1 VCGRA
6 RVERGGD
13 AVLRRDNMFEDWR
26 VWLKELKETLKDI
39 ITEPVVLVLLLS
51 ITFFL
56 IFVYLVI

>member
-1 VCGRA
+1 
-6 RVERGGD
+6 
-13 AVLRRDNMFEDWR
+13 MFEDWR